1 MKTIIV
7 LPDGETWSTL
17 GGCRIISISDEE
29 FTGVCE
35 DKLSLCRIDPTVDI
49 DLNKFVAYNLN
60 RK

>member
-17 GGCRIISISDEE
+17 DGCRIISISDEE

-35 DKLSLCRIDPTVDI
+35 DRYSLCRIDPTVDI
-49 DLNKFVAYNLN
+49 DLEKFVAYNLSS
-60 RK
+60 K